1 MKLLV
6 YRVNNRKKNKKK
18 NSKISFEKTL
28 FISFIIMFT
37 ILIITQ
43 TALMSPNIENY
54 ISVDNQYERSSLGAE
69 EFLYKRGEVSLQLQN
84 MDSDDKLKVLING
97 EVIGAFV
104 NKTLSLNVRDGDV
117 IELDASDIST
127 MDEVKIISKS
137 DNIISD
143 ILNKEIKVLTGVKK
157 LTIIQIK

>member
-6 YRVNNRKKNKKK
+6 YRVNNKKKNKKNK
-18 NSKISFEKTL
+18 PKINFENLL
-28 FISFIIMFT
+28 FISFIVMFT

-54 ISVDNQYERSSLGAE
+54 ISVDNQYERTSLKAE

-84 MDSDDKLKVLING
+84 MDSDDKLKVLVNG
-97 EVIGAFV
+97 EVIGAFI
-104 NKTLSLNVRDGDV
+104 NKTLTLNVKDGDV
-117 IELDASDIST
+117 IELDASDISNL
-127 MDEVKIISKS
+127 DEVKIISKS
-137 DNIISD
+137 DNIVSE
-143 ILNKEIKVLTGVKK
+143 ILNKKIKVLSGVKM